1 MIHLADESKPRQK
14 LQTLEVVRALAALAV
29 VVFHSSQQPFMA
41 GLCAELP
48 PVFDL
53 GKYGVPVFF
62 VLSGFI
68 IIFVHGREIGRP
80 ERVPRY
86 FYRRWLRIWP
96 LYAALTLLQVT
107 VKPLMPGRESETL
120 SQVITSLLFLDLG
133 ETPIINVGW
142 TLVHEAFFYSV
153 FGVVMIF
160 GNRFVAW
167 FLIVFLALQ
176 TGVHFDQSTAGP
188 LASFVF
194 SPMRWYFLVG
204 IAVGCMTPVAFS
216 PNSQGPRKIGLFVLL
231 SVGLIGSVGALSP
244 NFGKVSGWILLMA
257 VLIGLV
263 LLALVSHDL
272 RKGVKMPRLLVY
284 LGAASY
290 SIYLVHSTVIDLG
303 LVSLGKIAPVLLVNH
318 LGVTMAVLALISVG
332 CGLICHELLEKP
344 LIRWFRSLRAE
355 KV

>member
-1 MIHLADESKPRQK
+1 MRHLAHDREPRQK

-29 VVFHSSQQPFMA
+29 VVYHSSHQPFMA
-41 GLCAELP
+41 GLCSEMPSA
-48 PVFDL
+48 FAF

-68 IIFVHGREIGRP
+68 IIFVHGREIGCP

-96 LYAALTLLQVT
+96 LYAALTLFQVIA
-107 VKPLMPGRESETL
+107 KPLIPGRELEPL

-142 TLVHEAFFYSV
+142 TLVHEAFFYLV
-153 FGVVMIF
+153 FGVVMVF
-160 GNRFVAW
+160 GVRFVAW
-167 FLIVFLALQ
+167 FLFVFLALQ

-204 IAVGCMTPVAFS
+204 IAVGCMTPITVS
-216 PNSQGPRKIGLFVLL
+216 GISQGPRKVGLFVLL
-231 SVGLIGSVGALSP
+231 SVGLIGSVGAITP
-244 NFGKVSGWILLMA
+244 NLGKVSGWILLMA
-257 VLIGLV
+257 VLIGL
-263 LLALVSHDL
+263 LLFALVSYDL
-272 RKGVKMPRLLVY
+272 RRRVRMPRLLVY

-303 LVSLGKIAPVLLVNH
+303 LVVLRKVAPVLLLNH
-318 LGVTMAVLALISVG
+318 LGTTMTVLAGISVG
-332 CGLICHELLEKP
+332 CGLVCHEILEKP
-344 LIRWFRSLRAE
+344 LIRWIRNLRAE